1 MKKFKFS
8 FLLIIAAL
16 AIAAVG
22 SAALSS
28 ISFGRSVTGQVFVD
42 TDENVAIQISNISNY
57 VGLVKTDTDG
67 KVSFN
72 LNAAVGNRANGG
84 YNTDANFSI
93 GTASSGVIKIKNNS
107 DIPVTVT
114 MNSTSNNTSNNSA
127 ISLVPTSGSSAT
139 IGVGSSSNYYFTINT
154 NGQDALKELNAVVHI
169 EGK

>member
-93 GTASSGVIKIKNNS
+93 GTASSGVVKIKNNS

-114 MNSTSNNTSNNSA
+114 MNNTSNNSA
-127 ISLVPTSGSSAT
+127 ISLVPTNGSSAT

-154 NGQDALKELNAVVHI
+154 NGQDASKELNAVVHI